1 MSSLCAARGAPF
13 AARRSASASTSA
25 STSFGSPAAKSR
37 SWLRP
42 RSRASFARA
51 VAARH
56 HRARLSARPR
66 AMPSRDGGDSL
77 DDEFAVAETDPRS
90 TAAPDEEDDEEEEE
104 NETRVFRDAGMEANN
119 DIAARFKNMLGYI
132 FVARCG
138 SEMPIGHFRLPA
150 DASVGANVF
159 SEFVSS
165 IVPAGADALT
175 VAAQGIP
182 RGVPYFHVGIGPFI
196 AASIAMQV
204 LVAVVPSLK
213 ELTKDQVGQ
222 HTVKQYTRYL
232 TFVVAVVQSILAAAE
247 LRPYATLAPGTP
259 YYLTVVPIFITGAVI
274 VAWLADEMT
283 NYGLGQG
290 SSVMITMSVCGA
302 YLSALQYY
310 WSALAAMS
318 FAQIAPWCLAAVV
331 LIAGSVLVQTGTC
344 KVPLLYFQGPSIP
357 GLPKVVRADV
367 DNVPFKI
374 NPLGMQPVLVA
385 VFLCEGMMWL
395 VKNAGAPGPVA
406 DAVAFVFSSTLG
418 TPAYYLVFFLV
429 VFGFSYLDLQDTPK
443 DVSEYLVKIGA
454 RVPDVRPGEQTVR
467 HLGQLQDGARFFGG
481 SLLGL
486 VAVACAAA
494 DNYTR
499 AAAGVSI
506 GFTSMLIVT
515 STILQIK
522 RQVTAMSQMP
532 RLDKVIDAL

>member
-1 MSSLCAARGAPF
+1 
-13 AARRSASASTSA
+13 
-25 STSFGSPAAKSR
+25 
-37 SWLRP
+37 
-42 RSRASFARA
+42 
-51 VAARH
+51 
-56 HRARLSARPR
+56 
-66 AMPSRDGGDSL
+66 
-77 DDEFAVAETDPRS
+77 
-90 TAAPDEEDDEEEEE
+90 
-104 NETRVFRDAGMEANN
+104 MEANN

-290 SSVMITMSVCGA
+290 SSVMITMSVCGRTSPRCSTTGPRSPRCRSRRSRRGA
-302 YLSALQYY
+302 SRRWCSSRDPCSCRRARARCPCCI
-310 WSALAAMS
+310 SRDRPSRVSPRS
-318 FAQIAPWCLAAVV
+318 FA
-331 LIAGSVLVQTGTC
+331 
-344 KVPLLYFQGPSIP
+344 
-357 GLPKVVRADV
+357 ADV

-406 DAVAFVFSSTLG
+406 DAVAFVFSSALG